1 MRGRNQLIAPYIVS
15 DVPDTLKFDR
25 DAFLRKVAEEYP
37 SLFVVSLLCSVYYS
51 IVQLSSTTYFFA
63 RCRL

>member
-1 MRGRNQLIAPYIVS
+1 MHGRNQLIAPYIVS

-25 DAFLRKVAEEYP
+25 DALLRKVAEEY
-37 SLFVVSLLCSVYYS
+37 SNLFVVSLLYSVYYS
-51 IVQLSSTTYFFA
+51 IVQLSPATYFFA